1 VVSGLV
7 PSPRSRFERAIQG
20 PDAEV
25 ELARAALLVAAEEYP
40 QLPVDA
46 YLHRLDVLAERTR
59 DRLGGETAPTV
70 VLQSLLRVV
79 FEEEGLRGNAEAYYD
94 PRNSFL
100 NDVLDRRR
108 GIPLT
113 LSIVVLE
120 VGWRLGLPLH
130 GVNFPGHFLVAYE
143 GESGDFLIDA
153 FDRGAIRFRDE
164 GQALLDRVYGG
175 GVRLR
180 EAFFQRAGRREI
192 LARLLSNL
200 KGIYLNARD
209 DRRALHAIERL
220 LLVSPE
226 VADEVRDRGLLLAR
240 AGRVGE
246 AIDDLE
252 RYLALA
258 PGAPDLPRVQGLLR
272 DLREHRG
279 E

>member
-7 PSPRSRFERAIQG
+7 PSPRSRFERAITG

-25 ELARAALLVAAEEYP
+25 DLARAALLVAAEEYP

-70 VLQSLLRVV
+70 VLQSLVRVL
-79 FEEEGLRGNAEAYYD
+79 FEEEGLKGNADAYYD

-108 GIPLT
+108 GIPIT
-113 LSIVVLE
+113 LSIILLE
-120 VGWRLGLPLH
+120 VGWRLELPLE

-143 GESGDFLIDA
+143 GEGIDFLIDA
-153 FDRGAIRFRDE
+153 FDDGRVRFRDE

-180 EAFFQRAGRREI
+180 EGFFERAGRRQI
-192 LARLLSNL
+192 LARLLTNL

-209 DRRALHAIERL
+209 DERALRAVERL
-220 LLVSPE
+220 LLVTPDTP
-226 VADEVRDRGLLLAR
+226 DEVRDRGILLAR
-240 AGRVGE
+240 AGRFRE

-252 RYLALA
+252 RYLELV
-258 PGAPDLPRVQGLLR
+258 PGAPDERRVHGLLR
-272 DLREHRG
+272 DLREQRSP
-279 E
+279 